1 MPPKNYIKTEAKIF
15 LDGKEVTNF
24 FANGVQ
30 VIRTDEAQSGEVLKL
45 YDPFSGTITLSGRQA
60 RRLIRAMNKVMRKNR
75 WKRIKEKLFRKVK
88 I

>member
-24 FANGVQ
+24 FTNGVQ

-45 YDPFSGTITLSGRQA
+45 YDPFSGTITLSGKQA

>member
-1 MPPKNYIKTEAKIF
+1 MPPKNFIKTEAKIY

-45 YDPFSGTITLSGRQA
+45 YDPFSGTITLSGKQA
-60 RRLIRAMNKVMRKNR
+60 RRFIKLMKKAVRENR
-75 WKRIKEKLFRKVK
+75 WKQIKERLFKKVK
-88 I
+88 K